1 MTSRRSN
8 GEGTYDTLP
17 SGKTRL
23 RVALADG
30 QRLTFIGTSRQDCAG
45 QLRKAR
51 ANQHDGHLVVSSKAT
66 VAQWL
71 DQWLTDHVKPNT
83 IDSPRT
89 YEAYE
94 SVVRLRLK
102 PELGKVQLGKLS
114 GVHIQRAYAQLAEH
128 YAPKSLNFTHNV
140 LHLSLEAARKLRL
153 ISHNPTEDVTPPKRP
168 DGHAGERAL
177 SAEQLQVLDTAMAG
191 HDYEPIWRFLL
202 GTGVRW
208 GEAAALRWSDLDL
221 TPGRESVAIGRAA
234 TRLKGAMLV
243 KAPKT
248 RKGRRV
254 IPLAPDT
261 VQALEQQRSRVRWL
275 RKAGEEAG
283 VWSDDDGDLV
293 FPNRHGRL
301 LRSNNPLAAFKQVL
315 TAAGLP
321 DKRLHDLRH
330 TYATLLF
337 ARDVHPRIAQDLL
350 GHTRIDMTMDLYT
363 GSVPEAAREAVG
375 RLADV
380 FQRAK

>member
-1 MTSRRSN
+1 MSRRSN
-8 GEGTYDTLP
+8 GEGSYTTLP

-30 QRLTFIGTSRQDCAG
+30 TRLSFTGTSREDCFSQYRTAIA
-45 QLRKAR
+45 K
-51 ANQHDGHLVVSSKAT
+51 HPDGHLVTSSRAS
-66 VAQWL
+66 VGEWL
-71 DQWLTDHVKPNT
+71 DQWLEDHIQPNT
-83 IDSPRT
+83 SESPRT

-94 SVVRLRLK
+94 SAVRLRLK
-102 PELGKVQLGKLS
+102 PELGRVQLGKLS
-114 GVHIQRAYAQLAEH
+114 GVHIQRAYARLATR

-140 LHLSLEAARKLRL
+140 LHLSLEAARRLRL

-177 SAEQLQVLDTAMAG
+177 SREQLQVLDAAIAG

-208 GEAAALRWSDLDL
+208 GEAASLRWSDVDL
-221 TPGRESVAIGRAA
+221 TPGREQVTIARAA
-234 TRLKGAMLV
+234 TRVRGNMLV

-248 RKGRRV
+248 RKGRRT

-261 VQALEQQRSRVRWL
+261 VAALDMQRTRVLWL
-275 RKAGEEAG
+275 RKRAEEFG
-283 VWSDDDGDLV
+283 LWSDVDGDLV
-293 FPNRHGRL
+293 FPNQHGRL
-301 LRSNNPLAAFKQVL
+301 LRSNNPLAAFKKVL
-315 TAAGLP
+315 FDAGLP
-321 DKRLHDLRH
+321 PKRLHDLRH

-363 GSVPEAAREAVG
+363 GSVPEAAREAVA
-375 RLADV
+375 RLSDV
-380 FQRAK
+380 FSRSS